1 MSPAKL
7 RRWSMLGGV
16 SDGGQR
22 ESSSCSNV
30 FFGAIL
36 DLVINVSVVLVPR
49 VVYKYM
55 NIFNT

>member
-30 FFGAIL
+30 FFWSNIRYGI
-36 DLVINVSVVLVPR
+36 INVSVVLVPR
-49 VVYKYM
+49 VVYKY
-55 NIFNT
+55 T